1 MIGGEKHSH
10 REGLYHCRAC
20 RRQFSVTVG
29 TVLERLRV
37 PLSTWL
43 RAAHAFSYDTSQP
56 TALIDLQAEIGVS
69 YKTVLRMRDLIK
81 RAARKY
87 IGYQTDFGAWP
98 RSFMTRERIGRIGHL
113 NYKYVKQK
121 QLAEGKHP
129 SQHTITSTGVLSG
142 RAPSSTAAALRRTE
156 CLLRLLLATSKPAQR

>member
-1 MIGGEKHSH
+1 VFRIGGQKHSH
-10 REGLYHCRAC
+10 RQGLYHCKGC

-37 PLSTWL
+37 PLSTWV
-43 RAAHAFSYDTSQP
+43 RAAHAFSYDTSEP
-56 TALIDLQAEIGVS
+56 TPLIDLQAEIGVS
-69 YKTVLRMRDLIK
+69 YKTLLRMRDIIE

-87 IGYQTDFGAWP
+87 RGYRTGFGAWP
-98 RSFMTRERIGRIGHL
+98 RSFMARRHIRW
-113 NYKYVKQK
+113 NYIYEKQK

-142 RAPSSTAAALRRTE
+142 RVPSSTAAAMSRTE
-156 CLLRLLLATSKPAQR
+156 CLLRLLLATSKPVD